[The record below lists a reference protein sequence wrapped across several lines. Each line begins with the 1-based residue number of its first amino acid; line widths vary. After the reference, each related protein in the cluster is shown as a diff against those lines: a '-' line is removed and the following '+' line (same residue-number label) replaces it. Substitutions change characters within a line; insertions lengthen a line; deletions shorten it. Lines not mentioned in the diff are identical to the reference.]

1 MGIFLRYLSA
11 PTPQKGPDAAAQRGG
26 YGAPP
31 PLGVSGGADIG
42 TALGTD
48 SFANRLSG
56 WRPRR

>member
-31 PLGVSGGADIG
+31 PLGVGRGAPISVQHLAHPDDEP
-42 TALGTD
+42 L
-48 SFANRLSG
+48 
-56 WRPRR
+56 